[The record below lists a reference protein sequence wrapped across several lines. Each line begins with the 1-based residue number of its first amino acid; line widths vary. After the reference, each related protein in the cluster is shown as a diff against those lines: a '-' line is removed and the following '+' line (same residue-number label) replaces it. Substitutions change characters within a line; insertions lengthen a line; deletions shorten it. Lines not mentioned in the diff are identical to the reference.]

1 MSDAMATSVPV
12 SQAIPQ
18 ATKPLPVIANHGFM
32 VPDEVF
38 AFLDISDPKM
48 TTSTQVKAKIGNIL
62 HYYWE
67 QNQGGDIGD
76 VLAKMSESI
85 NTFGAPRL
93 GSNRLEQLF
102 NFVTIQRQIGQL
114 QKKQKAIING

>member
-1 MSDAMATSVPV
+1 MADAIATSVPV
-12 SQAIPQ
+12 AQAIPQ
-18 ATKPLPVIANHGFM
+18 TVKPLPVVTNTGFM

-38 AFLDISDPKM
+38 AFLDISDPKL
-48 TTSTQVKAKIGNIL
+48 TTSTKVREKIGNIL

-76 VLAKMSESI
+76 ILSKMSESI